1 MSTYVCQQR
10 MVQEQEQLLAD
21 AERERGELATQLI
34 ARDRQVSELQA
45 RLSRVELTS
54 SELEAALRA
63 QLDLATQQCDQYE
76 ARVRD
81 LDNSTKVQK
90 CQRQTTLRSS
100 FTLFDRLHFKT
111 KLFHKGVC

>member
-1 MSTYVCQQR
+1 MSTYECQQR

-76 ARVRD
+76 ARIRD
-81 LDNSTKVQK
+81 LDNSTKVRQ
-90 CQRQTTLRSS
+90 CQRQTILRSS
-100 FTLFDRLHFKT
+100 FTLFDQLDF
-111 KLFHKGVC
+111 

>member
-1 MSTYVCQQR
+1 MSTYECQQR

-81 LDNSTKVQK
+81 LDNSTKVRK
-90 CQRQTTLRSS
+90 TTLRSS
-100 FTLFDRLHFKT
+100 FTLFDQLNFKT

>member
-1 MSTYVCQQR
+1 M
-10 MVQEQEQLLAD
+10 LAD

-45 RLSRVELTS
+45 RLSHVELTS

-81 LDNSTKVQK
+81 LDNSTKVRQ
-90 CQRQTTLRSS
+90 CVRQTTLKTGFTFLTSS
-100 FTLFDRLHFKT
+100 IVEKISNLTT
-111 KLFHKGVC
+111 QKLFWNKFI